1 VENIQFIPIQNKSV
15 IVHVCFVF
23 RRPLLLSTPRVIEYS
38 DEVVFLFHPPHLSY
52 HLHAPL
58 PDNSIMS
65 VIVVSVW
72 IVLLR
77 WGWVFLE
84 RARILGE
91 IQFTAHFIGFFV
103 VETKRFVS
111 SFVDVILTRQ
121 ACGRRSD
128 GTAEGERQALG
139 DCFSERVC
147 CMCLMSECGGGG
159 DLGLCA
165 ALALAFGE
173 PQRNGKI

>member
-1 VENIQFIPIQNKSV
+1 MI
-15 IVHVCFVF
+15 
-23 RRPLLLSTPRVIEYS
+23 
-38 DEVVFLFHPPHLSY
+38 
-52 HLHAPL
+52 
-58 PDNSIMS
+58 
-65 VIVVSVW
+65 VIVVSMW

-77 WGWVFLE
+77 SGWVFLE

-111 SFVDVILTRQ
+111 SFVDVVLMRQ
-121 ACGRRSD
+121 ACGRRSG

-147 CMCLMSECGGGG
+147 CMCLMSECVGGGRSG
-159 DLGLCA
+159 SVRGFGTCVWRTA
-165 ALALAFGE
+165 AQWQNLIFPPSKHVCFQKSPLRIGSPNASAEVVHSPRSQSPLHFDV
-173 PQRNGKI
+173 RSI